1 MELHTQET
9 LDKLSFRELQQV
21 VKSLDLVAQGNRE
34 ELSARILEAQVALP
48 PAPEDVVPGDVV
60 ATGEP
65 PVEVTTTEQVES
77 PTPPVEVPVEVVEGP
92 TVEVAPEVVEAPV
105 KKVAPVKPQA
115 VPARVVSSAAK
126 RHAGQMI
133 SGYLSSENYGKD
145 VEQSVVAALE
155 CGEQP
160 CIVKGEGN
168 TKFEL
173 KIFPKIFNK
182 ADLSSDVSRADGA
195 LVNVSR
201 RLADANLLPYT

>member
-1 MELHTQET
+1 MEIHTHAS

-21 VKSLDLVAQGNRE
+21 VKSFNMVAQGNRD
-34 ELSARILEAQVALP
+34 ELSARILEAQSALP
-48 PAPEDVVPGDVV
+48 ATPTETIEVADDVVPSDLTVTD
-60 ATGEP
+60 AP
-65 PVEVTTTEQVES
+65 PADAVTTERQVEL
-77 PTPPVEVPVEVVEGP
+77 TAPPAEIEVEVV
-92 TVEVAPEVVEAPV
+92 AAPV
-105 KKVAPVKPQA
+105 EKVAPAKIQNVAARA
-115 VPARVVSSAAK
+115 VSAAAK

-133 SGYLSSENYGKD
+133 SGDLSGENYGKD
-145 VEQSVVAALE
+145 VEQSVVTALE
-155 CGEQP
+155 RGEQP

-173 KIFPKIFNK
+173 KIFTKIFNK